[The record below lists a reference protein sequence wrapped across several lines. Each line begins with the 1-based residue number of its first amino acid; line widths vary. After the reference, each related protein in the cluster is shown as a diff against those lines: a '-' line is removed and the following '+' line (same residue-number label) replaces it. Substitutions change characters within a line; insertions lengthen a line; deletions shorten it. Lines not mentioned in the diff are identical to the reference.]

1 MDSECK
7 LIVTSNIET
16 DKEAYKLNYNLLSGS
31 FEQGYNSYVM
41 LLKLLSDLGLNMV
54 TVAGAD
60 GYTDGGKN
68 YYKSSMKT
76 SNYCDGNY
84 IYCL

>member
-1 MDSECK
+1 
-7 LIVTSNIET
+7 
-16 DKEAYKLNYNLLSGS
+16 
-31 FEQGYNSYVM
+31 
-41 LLKLLSDLGLNMV
+41 MV

-84 IYCL
+84 NIAVRKAIGRIGINVNYLTDSAYN